1 MSDVYDFDLLSDD
14 QLDALEK
21 SFRLGYRTVRLVGKC
36 LGLDTNVVRAWYRKQ
51 RKSARLF
58 RAVEIQRRYMNEL
71 RRANAS
77 LQREIQSLMQTP
89 SSPTFFG
96 SPALSL
102 PRSSDD
108 SSDNDI
114 ALLKHAANEIDCVAV
129 VDGWRYSAGDSRSAS
144 SS

>member
-1 MSDVYDFDLLSDD
+1 MSDVYDFDLLSDN
-14 QLDALEK
+14 QVKVLEK
-21 SFRLGYRTVRLVGKC
+21 SCRLGYRTVRLVGKC
-36 LGLDTNVVRAWYRKQ
+36 LGLDANVVRAWYRKQ

-58 RAVEIQRRYMNEL
+58 RAVEIQRRYMSEL

-77 LQREIQSLMQTP
+77 LQREIQSLIQTP
-89 SSPTFFG
+89 SSATFFG
-96 SPALSL
+96 SPTLSSL
-102 PRSSDD
+102 RCP
-108 SSDNDI
+108 DNDI